1 MLLSL
6 LLALVRVIGGVHYSK
21 DVLVAWA
28 VSYTHLDVYNRQVLS
43 FLSHREKE
51 GKVTLI
57 RDVEQ
62 ELHIA
67 KSVTSNLIKR
77 MEKNSFIY
85 LEPSPTDK
93 RTKYVYLTDSVK
105 NKLNDMKQF
114 FDEVDQKMMAGV
126 SEEELAIFFKVMHQ
140 FYENMKKRSEE

>member
-1 MLLSL
+1 MEKPLQELKK
-6 LLALVRVIGGVHYSK
+6 IG
-21 DVLVAWA
+21 
-28 VSYTHLDVYNRQVLS
+28 HLIHLMVE
-43 FLSHREKE
+43 REAKKRGLEFSAE

-62 ELHIA
+62 ELHIT

-77 MEKNSFIY
+77 MEKNGFIY
-85 LEPSPTDK
+85 LEASPTDK
-93 RTKYVYLTDSVK
+93 RAKYVYLTDSVK
-105 NKLNDMKQF
+105 ANLNDMKQF
-114 FDEVDQKMMAGV
+114 FEEVERSLVAGV

>member
-1 MLLSL
+1 MVEREAKKRGFEFS
-6 LLALVRVIGGVHYSK
+6 AGPQG
-21 DVLVAWA
+21 
-28 VSYTHLDVYNRQVLS
+28 QVLR

-62 ELHIA
+62 ELHIT

-77 MEKNSFIY
+77 MEKNGFIY
-85 LEPSPTDK
+85 LEASPTDN
-93 RTKYVYLTDSVK
+93 RAKYVYLTDSVK
-105 NKLNDMKQF
+105 ANLNDMKQF
-114 FDEVDQKMMAGV
+114 FEEVERSLVAGV
-126 SEEELAIFFKVMHQ
+126 SEEELSTFFKVMHQ

>member
-1 MLLSL
+1 MDKPLLEFKK
-6 LLALVRVIGGVHYSK
+6 IG
-21 DVLVAWA
+21 
-28 VSYTHLDVYNRQVLS
+28 HLIHLMVEREAKKQGLEFSAGPQGQVLS

-51 GKVTLI
+51 EKVTLI

-77 MEKNSFIY
+77 MEKNGFIY
-85 LEPSPTDK
+85 LEPSSTDK
-93 RTKYVYLTDSVK
+93 RAKYVYLTDSVK

-114 FDEVDQKMMAGV
+114 FEEVDQKMMAGV

>member
-1 MLLSL
+1 MDKPLQEFRKLGHL
-6 LLALVRVIGGVHYSK
+6 IHLMVEREAKKRGFEFTAGPQGQALR
-21 DVLVAWA
+21 
-28 VSYTHLDVYNRQVLS
+28 

-62 ELHIA
+62 ELHIT

-77 MEKNSFIY
+77 MEKNGFIY
-85 LEPSPTDK
+85 LEASPTDK
-93 RTKYVYLTDSVK
+93 RAKYVYLTDSVK
-105 NKLNDMKQF
+105 ANLNDMKQF
-114 FDEVDQKMMAGV
+114 FEEVEQSLVAGV
-126 SEEELAIFFKVMHQ
+126 SEEELSTFFKVMHQ

>member
-1 MLLSL
+1 MEKPLQELKK
-6 LLALVRVIGGVHYSK
+6 IG
-21 DVLVAWA
+21 
-28 VSYTHLDVYNRQVLS
+28 HLIHLMVEREAKKRGFEFSAGPQGQVLR

-62 ELHIA
+62 ELHIT

-77 MEKNSFIY
+77 MEKNDFIY

-93 RTKYVYLTDSVK
+93 RAKYVYLTDSVK
-105 NKLNDMKQF
+105 ANLNDMKQF
-114 FDEVDQKMMAGV
+114 FEEVEQSLVAGV
-126 SEEELAIFFKVMHQ
+126 SEEELSTFFKVMQQ